1 MVARGV
7 SSKRELLPDQ
17 SRETVQRR
25 SGTTADAIPH
35 QLADASGRES
45 ADSER
50 RQNFRD
56 CRGGRV
62 RLGGGVQSS
71 LQEGD
76 GRSSRDMEGGSAVNA
91 LGTSLDQPQPRI
103 TLVRQ
108 DLVNCGRGGGGPEV
122 VPLPQNAAQPEEGGA
137 LFRALNP
144 LGDSL
149 QLQGVAQTN
158 DRSGQRRTVGSLTH
172 VLDEGLRDLEDIDG
186 ESL

>member
-50 RQNFRD
+50 RQNLRH
-56 CRGGRV
+56 CRGGWV
-62 RLGGGVQSS
+62 RLGGGVQPS

-76 GRSSRDMEGGSAVNA
+76 GGSSRGVARGSAVNDRSAERGGEVDA
-91 LGTSLDQPQPRI
+91 LCTSLDQPQPGI
-103 TLVRQ
+103 TLVRE
-108 DLVNCGRGGGGPEV
+108 DLVNSGRGEGGPEV
-122 VPLPQNAAQPEEGGA
+122 VSLPPKTTNTAKGG
-137 LFRALNP
+137 
-144 LGDSL
+144 G
-149 QLQGVAQTN
+149 G
-158 DRSGQRRTVGSLTH
+158 RS
-172 VLDEGLRDLEDIDG
+172 
-186 ESL
+186 